1 MNKMNLLKN
10 FKHKEKCINLYK
22 NRKKFKLFE
31 DLTKNSLNIFFRG
44 GDTISIRPQI
54 EGKHEPILTEFVN
67 FASSKGYSDFL
78 IDIGANIGLTS
89 CQSGRFFKEVHMF
102 EPNPH
107 CFKILEVNTFFS
119 LNDKKYKLYKFGL
132 GDINKRVRLMIP
144 KKNWGGA
151 FLRDKINTYSDD
163 ILAKK
168 DGFKRIDKKNYHNID
183 VNIKKASIELKK
195 IFKVK
200 RKKQASAG
208 LIKIDVEGYENVILQ
223 GIAEAI
229 TSDLKIIIVFEN
241 HDPNFNIAKCLAI
254 FNSRAKLYKFDIKY
268 PAWERF
274 SRVFRYLSILFNMET
289 IYRLKIAEEIK
300 AKEDLVLIVN

>member
-1 MNKMNLLKN
+1 MTKINLLKN
-10 FKHKEKCINLYK
+10 FKYKEKCIDLYK
-22 NRKKFKLFE
+22 KRKKFKLFE
-31 DLTKNSLNIFFRG
+31 DLTKNSINIFFRG

-67 FASSKGYSDFL
+67 FAASKGYSDFL

-107 CFKILEVNTFFS
+107 CFKILEVNSFYS
-119 LNDKKYKLYKFGL
+119 LSSKKYKLYKFGL

-151 FLRDKINTYSDD
+151 FLHDKLNSYSDQ

-168 DGFKRIDKKNYHNID
+168 DGFKRINKKNYHNID
-183 VNIKKASIELKK
+183 VNIKKASVELKK
-195 IFKVK
+195 IFKAPGE
-200 RKKQASAG
+200 KQVNAG

-223 GIAEAI
+223 GIAEEI

-241 HDPNFNIAKCLAI
+241 HDPNFNIAKCLEI
-254 FNSRAKLYKFDIKY
+254 FNGKAKLYKFDTEY

-274 SRVFRYLSILFNMET
+274 SRVFRYLSILFNQDAMH
-289 IYRLKIAEEIK
+289 RLKIAEEIK
-300 AKEDLVLIVN
+300 AKEDLILMVN